1 MLELQY
7 QGYNQRQKIANCNYK
22 NYLTHNGYPENVYAY
37 ECIWFKNDGGLTT

>member
-22 NYLTHNGYPENVYAY
+22 NYLTRNVYAY
-37 ECIWFKNDGGLTT
+37 ECIWFKNDEGLTTWR